1 MKGHWFSIGRG
12 ERLVLLMV
20 AILVAAGFLMALLP
34 GGKTSSAVSSA
45 ADSFSIT
52 DTPILRGSD
61 MPHKLSATVRLR
73 DTLLTNEHY
82 AGPPAHLRHKP
93 KETLPKGV
101 TLDLNTAD
109 SLLLLRV
116 PGIGPAFARR
126 ILKLRS
132 RLGGFYTVMQL
143 QEVYGM
149 DYDRFLA
156 LRPYFRIVTPPA
168 TYPLHSLEAESLPE
182 HPYLSWSQRD
192 ALKKWLRREGKID
205 SWSTLMRLEVFTG
218 EDSIRLSPYFP
229 E

>member
-20 AILVAAGFLMALLP
+20 ALLVATGFLMVLLP
-34 GGKTSSAVSSA
+34 GSKTVPTISAT
-45 ADSFSIT
+45 DSVPTT
-52 DTPILRGSD
+52 DTPTLRGSD
-61 MPHKLSATVRLR
+61 TPQKLSAAVRHR

-82 AGPPAHLRHKP
+82 VGPPTHLRHTP
-93 KETLPKGV
+93 KDVLPKGV

-126 ILKLRS
+126 ILNLRR

-168 TYPLHSLEAESLPE
+168 TYPLYSLDAESLPE
-182 HPYLSWSQRD
+182 HPYLNWMQRD

-205 SWSTLMRLEVFTG
+205 SWSTLMRLDVFTC